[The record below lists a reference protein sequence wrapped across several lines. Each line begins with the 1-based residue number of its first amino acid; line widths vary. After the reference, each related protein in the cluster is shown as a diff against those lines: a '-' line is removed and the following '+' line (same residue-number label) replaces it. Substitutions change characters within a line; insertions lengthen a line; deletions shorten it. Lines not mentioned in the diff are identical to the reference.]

1 MIQIK
6 RILAATDFS
15 EHSQN
20 ALQYAVAFADE
31 FAAPVYL
38 FHALGHATEVG
49 FTGVPIEQLYE
60 NLREQAA
67 GQMEELHATWAD
79 YNFPVHCEIRA
90 GTPFVEILRY
100 AKEMSADLIVMGTH
114 GRGLVAHT
122 LMGSVAE
129 KVVRTAPCP
138 VLTVRHPEH
147 EFVMP

>member
-38 FHALGHATEVG
+38 FHALGHATEFG

-60 NLREQAA
+60 NLLSRCQRSHA
-67 GQMEELHATWAD
+67 GIESLVRSHGSSHA
-79 YNFPVHCEIRA
+79 
-90 GTPFVEILRY
+90 
-100 AKEMSADLIVMGTH
+100 H
-114 GRGLVAHT
+114 G
-122 LMGSVAE
+122 
-129 KVVRTAPCP
+129 PD
-138 VLTVRHPEH
+138 
-147 EFVMP
+147 